1 LIYFWVN
8 LKKNN
13 NNQTLELA
21 LYPFTFMCKSIFLY
35 ARRQVKT
42 QKKALHNF
50 YVVILFFYS
59 RTDFLIIERFLNV
72 NGGCAGHHTPKTTQ
86 SVMKKFCK
94 SDQRVI
100 EFTSSRSNWIETLWK
115 TTETDAM
122 ATSVIEPLISSTI
135 NSAVSCKLTFLFL
148 LQIKKFFIRFNLL
161 AINLQ

>member
-1 LIYFWVN
+1 
-8 LKKNN
+8 
-13 NNQTLELA
+13 
-21 LYPFTFMCKSIFLY
+21 MCKSIFLY

-135 NSAVSCKLTFLFL
+135 NSAHVLQTYLPFFFLFNQEIFYKIQL
-148 LQIKKFFIRFNLL
+148 FSYQFTVMIATQLWIDCWR
-161 AINLQ
+161 A